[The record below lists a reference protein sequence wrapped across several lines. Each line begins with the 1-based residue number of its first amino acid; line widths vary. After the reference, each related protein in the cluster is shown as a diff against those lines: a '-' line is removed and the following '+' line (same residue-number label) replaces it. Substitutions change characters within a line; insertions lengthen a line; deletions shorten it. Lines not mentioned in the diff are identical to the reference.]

1 MLCAYD
7 ARRAFAGAGA
17 VNGAAL
23 LRGGEKQSM
32 NPRVAIFAAR
42 RAAANFE

>member
-23 LRGGEKQSM
+23 LRGWEKQSLK
-32 NPRVAIFAAR
+32 PHGAIFAAR
-42 RAAANFE
+42 RAAANCE